1 MAVKQAKHISR
12 QELKTNQVQEALSHG
27 AEAVLAH
34 KMTLIYVI
42 IAVLVVAGGI
52 FGWRFYAQR
61 QTVKADAGFNS
72 AMQIYSAPVVAAGQ
86 PPQSN
91 VTTYSNETKKYQDA
105 LAKFQAVATQY
116 PQTRPGQLALYYEAL
131 CETHLGQNAQAI
143 ATLTSLEKSSNRDFA
158 SMAKFELAQ
167 IYDQT
172 GKPQQAVTLYNEL
185 LQNSSVLVPKAIVL
199 LALAAHYQHSDP
211 AQAVRLYQQ
220 IKKDYPDTT
229 AADQADQQLA
239 LLPSGK
245 S

>member
-1 MAVKQAKHISR
+1 VAVKQAKHISR
-12 QELKTNQVQEALSHG
+12 QELKTNQVQDLLSHS

-34 KMTLIYVI
+34 KMTVVYVV

-61 QTVKADAGFNS
+61 QTVKAEAAFNDA
-72 AMQIYSAPVVAAGQ
+72 MRIYSAPVVAAGQ
-86 PPQSN
+86 PPQPN
-91 VTTYSNETKKYQDA
+91 VTTYSNDAQKYQAA
-105 LAKFQAVATQY
+105 LAKFQSVAGQY

-131 CETHLGQNAQAI
+131 CETHLGQNVQAI
-143 ATLTSLEKSSNRDFA
+143 TTLTTLEKSSNRDFA

-172 GKPQQAVTLYNEL
+172 GKPQQAVQLYNQL
-185 LQNSSVLVPKAIVL
+185 LQNSSVLVPKPIVL
-199 LALAAHYQHSDP
+199 LALAAHYQQSDP

-220 IKKDYPDTT
+220 IKRDYPDTT
-229 AADQADQQLA
+229 AADQATQQLS